1 MKGHGGDLDFETV
14 IDAGGRIEVP
24 EGILSRPGTQAGSR
38 VRVRLVAAGIAEAL
52 ERRNGTAEEVDRI
65 AAVQLEAREQ
75 VIAFLL
81 SEGALSPGAARRR
94 GKGKK

>member
-38 VRVRLVAAGIAEAL
+38 VRVRLVAAGIAGNLTTDAHLAAL
-52 ERRNGTAEEVDRI
+52 AIEHTP
-65 AAVQLEAREQ
+65 AVPPATPPPPPSRL
-75 VIAFLL
+75 
-81 SEGALSPGAARRR
+81 
-94 GKGKK
+94 